1 MKTNL
6 LKTLLPYF
14 SAIIIFILIVIIY
27 FSPVLNNQVFEP
39 GDIQRWKAASREIMD
54 FREKEG
60 KEALWTNT
68 MFSGM
73 PAYQISVNYPSNIAV
88 YAHKLINL
96 YLPKP
101 ANIVF
106 VSLLGFYI
114 LLLAFG
120 VNPWLSIVGAV
131 AYAFSSYFFIILDAG
146 HITKAQAL
154 GYMPPIIAGIHLA
167 FNRKYLLGAALTGLF
182 LAMQLYVNHLQITY
196 YTLIII
202 LLYGIFEL
210 YRVIREKDYMH
221 FLKSTVILLVAVIF
235 AVGSRTPNIWTTW
248 EYTKYTMRGKPELKA
263 DIENQ
268 TSGLDKDYATAW
280 SYGIDETMTLF
291 IPNFKGGCSNGELGE
306 NSATYELFKNAQNAS
321 YAKRAVKNL
330 PLYWGNQSFTHGP
343 VYIGAVIMFLFIFSL
358 FLVRGKL
365 KWWLLTATIVSIVL
379 AWGKNF
385 MVLTNLFLDYFP
397 LYNKFRTVSMILIIA
412 EFAVPILAFLA
423 LKEIVAGNV
432 NKKEFIRA
440 LKIALFSLGG
450 IALVFTVF
458 PGVLSFTSP
467 FDESYI
473 QQGYG
478 VLMDAIREDRKML
491 LRNDAF
497 RSLIFTLLT
506 GSLLYIFYLKK
517 IKLNVFITAICV
529 LVIVDLWPVNKRYMN
544 EDDFVPERKT
554 KEVFQPYQADL
565 NILNDKDPYFRVFD
579 LTEDPFRSARA
590 SYFHFSIGGYHGA
603 KFRRYQ
609 DLIDKHISKNNMNVL
624 NMLNTKYFIV
634 PSDKQPP
641 EARFNQG
648 ALGNAWFV
656 DEIIMVND
664 ADEELNALTDF
675 DPSRQVIIDKRFE
688 SGLNNFRMVP
698 DPVSSD
704 GSNDYIKLTTYKPN
718 HLVYESDCVND
729 QLAVFSEIY
738 YDKGWKA
745 TIDGKSAGHI
755 RADYVLRAMIVPSG
769 KHTIEFSF
777 EPVAYYTG
785 NKIALVS
792 SLLLILFAVG
802 VFGMEI
808 RKKFINISAAN
819 TGSAI

>member
-1 MKTNL
+1 MKTNI
-6 LKTLLPYF
+6 LKSLLPYI
-14 SAIIIFILIVIIY
+14 SAIVIFILIVILY

-39 GDIQRWKAASREIMD
+39 GDVQRWKAAAREIMD

-73 PAYQISVNYPSNIAV
+73 PAYQISVDYPTNITV

-106 VSLLGFYI
+106 VSLIGFYI

-120 VNPWLSIVGAV
+120 VNPWLSIAGAI

-154 GYMPPIIAGIHLA
+154 GYMPPILAGVHLA
-167 FNRKYLLGAALTGLF
+167 FSRKYLLGAVLTGLF

-196 YTLIII
+196 YALIII

-210 YRVIREKDYMH
+210 YRVIREKDYVH
-221 FLKSTVILLVAVIF
+221 LLKSIGILLLAVIL

-248 EYTKYTMRGKPELKA
+248 EYTHYTMRGKPELKA

-321 YAKRAVKNL
+321 YAKKAVKNL
-330 PLYWGNQSFTHGP
+330 PLYWGDQSFTHGP

-358 FLVRGKL
+358 FVVRGKL

-379 AWGKNF
+379 AWGRNF
-385 MVLTNLFLDYFP
+385 MVVTNLFLDYFP

-412 EFAVPILAFLA
+412 EFTVPILAFLA
-423 LKEIVAGNV
+423 LKEILSENV
-432 NKKEFIRA
+432 NKKEFMRA
-440 LKIALFSLGG
+440 FKISLFSLGG
-450 IALVFTVF
+450 IALFFIVF

-473 QQGYG
+473 KQGYG
-478 VLMDAIREDRKML
+478 VLMDAIREDRQML

-497 RSLIFTLLT
+497 RSLIFVLLT
-506 GSLLYIFYLKK
+506 AGAIYLYYIKK
-517 IKLNVFITAICV
+517 IKLNVFIISICV
-529 LVIVDLWPVNKRYMN
+529 LVIADLWPVNKRYMN
-544 EDDFVPERKT
+544 KDDFVSARKT

-565 NILNDKDPYFRVFD
+565 NIMNDEDPYFRVFD

-609 DLIDKHISKNNMNVL
+609 DLIDQHISKNNMNVL

-634 PSDKQPP
+634 PSDNQQP
-641 EARFNQG
+641 EARLNQD

-656 DEIIMVND
+656 DEIILVNN

-675 DPSRQVIIDKRFE
+675 NPSDQAIIDKKFE
-688 SGLNNFRMVP
+688 PGLKNFRLFP
-698 DPVSSD
+698 DTASANESK
-704 GSNDYIKLTTYKPN
+704 SYIKLTSYKPN
-718 HLVYESDCVND
+718 HLVYESTSTLD
-729 QLAVFSEIY
+729 QLAVFSEIF
-738 YDKGWKA
+738 YDKGWNA
-745 TIDGKSAGHI
+745 TIDGQSAVHF
-755 RADYVLRAMIVPSG
+755 RADYILRAMIVPEG

-777 EPVAYYTG
+777 EPRAYYTG
-785 NKIALVS
+785 NKIALAS
-792 SLLLILFAVG
+792 SLLLILFALG

-808 RKKFINISAAN
+808 RKKLLILN
-819 TGSAI
+819 